1 LTIGRLDPP
10 GKRHIYNPALFKRPA
25 EPPGILEKENSMQ
38 PIVNANGATIPA
50 LGFGTFRMPGP
61 EVLRIVPEALKIG
74 FRHVDTAQAYGN
86 EAEVGTA
93 IRQSGIPRSDIFLT
107 TKVWV
112 DNYRQGAFAASV
124 DESLTK
130 LRTDY
135 VDLLLLHW
143 PGSPVPLAE
152 QVERL
157 NAVQK
162 AGKVRHIGVSN
173 FNTHQMDEAAKLSA
187 TPLVTNQVEYHPYL
201 DQFKVLEDADRLGM
215 SITAY
220 CAMAEGRVPKDPV
233 LNEIGSHHGK
243 TAAQVVLRWLIQ
255 QYGVVALTKTATQ
268 SRLAENFDIF
278 DFVLSVDEMKA
289 IHLLAKPDGRIVD
302 PQGLAPVWDE
312 AA

>member
-1 LTIGRLDPP
+1 
-10 GKRHIYNPALFKRPA
+10 
-25 EPPGILEKENSMQ
+25 MQ

-61 EVLRIVPEALKIG
+61 DVLRILPEALKIG

-86 EAEVGTA
+86 EVEVGTA
-93 IRQSGIPRSDIFLT
+93 IEQSGIPRSDVFLT

-112 DNYRQGAFAASV
+112 DNYDEGAFAASV
-124 DESLTK
+124 DGSLQK
-130 LRTDY
+130 LKTEY

-152 QVERL
+152 QIERL
-157 NAVQK
+157 NAIQK
-162 AGKVRHIGVSN
+162 AGKARHIGVSN
-173 FNTHQMDEAAKLSA
+173 FNTHQMDEAAKLSQA
-187 TPLVTNQVEYHPYL
+187 PLVTNQVEYHPYL

-215 SITAY
+215 AITAY
-220 CAMAEGRVPKDPV
+220 YAMADGRVPRDPV
-233 LNEIGSHHGK
+233 LNDIGSHHGK

-255 QYGVVALTKTATQ
+255 QQGVVALTKTATP

-278 DFVLSVDEMKA
+278 DFVLSVDQMKA
-289 IHLLAKPDGRIVD
+289 IHLLAKPDGRIVN